1 MATQIRQI
9 DDNDKTI
16 LRVEGEMHHED
27 AVLLDRIAIG
37 IRNDTGNSITIDLAD
52 LDFLDSEAAPILK
65 RLSDLD
71 GFAIDGI
78 EIFLQAV
85 VNDAERHGT

>member
-85 VNDAERHGT
+85 VNDAERHGM